1 MTSIEE
7 FRKFGKE
14 MIDYVADYMHTVS
27 ERDVL
32 PDVQPGF
39 LQDVIPSDAPE
50 NPQTF
55 TEIMEDVEK
64 HIIPGITHWKHPMMN
79 AFFPS
84 GNGTPSILADI
95 LCTAIGGVGFSWIAC
110 PAMTELEMIMMD
122 WLARMSDL
130 PDHFMFSSKGK
141 GGGVI
146 HSTSSEAT
154 LYCVLAARFQYEKA
168 NDIKKLVVYASSGAH
183 CAIDKAAVI
192 SGVKLRKLET
202 DEKYSLRGETL
213 AKAIDEDKRL
223 GFIPFC
229 CMATLGTTGS
239 CAFDNLEEIGKV
251 CKEENIWLHVD
262 AAYAGAAFICEE
274 YRYMLKGVE
283 YADSYTFNP
292 HKLLQVNFDVCALW
306 LKDATK
312 AIEHLHNE
320 AQFLKHENE
329 GKIPDYRHWQI
340 PFGRRFRS
348 LKIWFTL
355 RLYGKTGLQLHV
367 RNHVQCAK
375 EFEKLIIDDNNFEIV
390 APVVLGLVCFRL
402 KGSNETNEKLN
413 ESVNKERKMFMTPGR
428 LGEIY
433 FLRYSVGSETQ
444 AKDVKKGYEIIRKH
458 ADMLLKN

>member
-64 HIIPGITHWKHPMMN
+64 HIIPGITHWRHPMLN

-84 GNGTPSILADI
+84 ANGTPSILADI
-95 LCTAIGGVGFSWIAC
+95 LCTSIGGVGFSWIAS

-122 WLARMSDL
+122 WLAKMSDL
-130 PDHFMFSSKGK
+130 PDRFMFSSNGK

-154 LYCVLAARFQYEKA
+154 LYCVLAARFQYEKT
-168 NDIKKLVVYASSGAH
+168 NDIKKLVAYASNGAH

-192 SGVKLRKLET
+192 SEVKLRKLET
-202 DEKYSLRGETL
+202 DGNYSLRGETL
-213 AKAIDEDKRL
+213 AKAIHEDRRL

-229 CMATLGTTGS
+229 CIATLGTTGS
-239 CAFDNLEEIGKV
+239 CAFDNLEEIGKI
-251 CKEENIWLHVD
+251 CNEENIWLHVD

-274 YRYMLKGVE
+274 
-283 YADSYTFNP
+283 
-292 HKLLQVNFDVCALW
+292 
-306 LKDATK
+306 
-312 AIEHLHNE
+312 
-320 AQFLKHENE
+320 
-329 GKIPDYRHWQI
+329 
-340 PFGRRFRS
+340 
-348 LKIWFTL
+348 
-355 RLYGKTGLQLHV
+355 
-367 RNHVQCAK
+367 
-375 EFEKLIIDDNNFEIV
+375 
-390 APVVLGLVCFRL
+390 
-402 KGSNETNEKLN
+402 
-413 ESVNKERKMFMTPGR
+413 
-428 LGEIY
+428 
-433 FLRYSVGSETQ
+433 
-444 AKDVKKGYEIIRKH
+444 
-458 ADMLLKN
+458 